1 MPWGYPQL
9 GSSICT
15 VCAQS
20 QTIASRWQVCQP
32 AASFP
37 FSFIQT
43 SHEEKEINK
52 SGHSHVDQAAMFT
65 RKQKFWKLGL
75 RELMPWTLFLGS
87 RSLEHH
93 TYLCFQELGLQLW
106 IWMLR
111 ECERQFSELQPII
124 SNILESSPWADKSFW
139 AENKVV
145 QLIIRLK
152 WFKINLLN
160 LFFPHIILDQS
171 KFCLCI
177 FLYIFEH
184 TDLFFAILWL
194 TLFSF

>member
-1 MPWGYPQL
+1 MTKVLQNCFEDQKNHCLNLESRYCPLAANWKIDRQPCHWRSDVPWGYPQW
-9 GSSICT
+9 GSSTCT

-20 QTIASRWQVCQP
+20 QTVASRWQVCQP

-37 FSFIQT
+37 FSLIQT

-52 SGHSHVDQAAMFT
+52 SGRSHVDQAAMFT

-75 RELMPWTLFLGS
+75 REWLPWTLFLGS

-111 ECERQFSELQPII
+111 ECGRQFSELQPII

-145 QLIIRLK
+145 QLIIQLK
-152 WFKINLLN
+152 W
-160 LFFPHIILDQS
+160 
-171 KFCLCI
+171 
-177 FLYIFEH
+177 
-184 TDLFFAILWL
+184 
-194 TLFSF
+194 